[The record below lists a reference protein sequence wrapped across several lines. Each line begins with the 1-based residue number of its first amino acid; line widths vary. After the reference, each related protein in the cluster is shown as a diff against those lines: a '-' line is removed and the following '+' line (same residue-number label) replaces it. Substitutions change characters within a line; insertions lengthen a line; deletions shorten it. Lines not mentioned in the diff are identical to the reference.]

1 VSVEYPDLADYLA
14 IAEAVTGVDAA
25 TLVRVTKLELA
36 RSALHAPAAS
46 FDGQEFHPDFVEKAA
61 VLLVRLAKN
70 HPLPDGN
77 KRAAWVSL
85 RVFIEM
91 NDWTWTIY
99 PGVEEAERAVLAV
112 AAGDWSEPEVIA
124 WLTDRLSGPD

>member
-1 VSVEYPDLADYLA
+1 MTVEYLDLADYLA
-14 IAEAVTGVDAA
+14 IAEAVTGMDIA
-25 TLVRVTKLELA
+25 TLIRVTKLDLA

-46 FDGQEFHPDFVEKAA
+46 FDGQEFHPDFIDKAA

-77 KRAAWVSL
+77 KRTAWVTL

-91 NDWTWTIY
+91 NDRTWSRY
-99 PGVEEAERAVLAV
+99 PSIDEAERAVLAV
-112 AAGDWSEPEVIA
+112 AGGEWVEADVAG
-124 WLTDRLSGPD
+124 WLQLHLAAPT